1 MGDADK
7 STLIEIDG
15 RLTGDYN
22 RLTGDG
28 YIRMKLKII
37 FDLCFFFFICFQI
50 NRGLDLSRVTMTTT
64 TTTSPLDQE

>member
-37 FDLCFFFFICFQI
+37 FGLCFFFSFV
-50 NRGLDLSRVTMTTT
+50 SR
-64 TTTSPLDQE
+64 